1 MRSIDLKG
9 AIGKVLLGFFLLF
22 GIGIMSSTRVQ
33 AQWQD
38 NRDRYDRRDRD
49 RDRDYDRDQNRDWQR
64 DRNGRW
70 NRRGRNNDG
79 YGNYGGSY
87 ELRQTALNAGYN
99 EGQKAGRDDG
109 RSRRRY
115 DPSSKSEY
123 RKASKDYNSRLGDRY
138 TYQQYFREAFE
149 HGYSDGYNGY

>member
-9 AIGKVLLGFFLLF
+9 TMGKVFLGFFLLF
-22 GIGIMSSTRVQ
+22 GICIMSSTVVQ

-38 NRDRYDRRDRD
+38 NRDRDRYDRRDQ
-49 RDRDYDRDQNRDWQR
+49 DRDQNQDRQR
-64 DRNGRW
+64 DRNRRWGRP
-70 NRRGRNNDG
+70 GRNNDG

-87 ELRQTALNAGYN
+87 ELRQTALNAGFN
-99 EGQKAGRDDG
+99 EGTKAGRDDS

-123 RKASKDYNSRLGDRY
+123 RKGTKDYNSRLGDRSI
-138 TYQQYFREAFE
+138 YQQYFREAFE
-149 HGYSDGYNGY
+149 HGYADGYNGY

>member
-9 AIGKVLLGFFLLF
+9 TMGKVFLGLFLLF
-22 GIGIMSSTRVQ
+22 GISVMSSTAVQ

-38 NRDRYDRRDRD
+38 NRDRDRYDRRDRD
-49 RDRDYDRDQNRDWQR
+49 RDQNQDRQR
-64 DRNGRW
+64 DRNRRWGRP
-70 NRRGRNNDG
+70 GRNNDG

-87 ELRQTALNAGYN
+87 ELRQTALNAGFN
-99 EGQKAGRDDG
+99 EGTKAGRDDS

-123 RKASKDYNSRLGDRY
+123 RKGTKDYNSRLGDRY
-138 TYQQYFREAFE
+138 IYQQYFREAFE
-149 HGYSDGYNGY
+149 HGYADGYNGY